1 MFKKKMM
8 VVIVVSA
15 FLASLLTS
23 LLFIWLQR
31 PSLKIVKSWKQSELI
46 SYNSFDPY
54 FFNVVTGNIDLGH
67 LPFTVSRNYF
77 IYVGKESNDVT
88 YGHIKNYSFEY
99 NDDIEEYLSL
109 CSVQWSQ
116 EGVTFKEPS
125 GHTLFIPKESFIG
138 GR

>member
-1 MFKKKMM
+1 MSKKKIM
-8 VVIVVSA
+8 VVIVVSV
-15 FLASLLTS
+15 LLTS

-31 PSLKIVKSWKQSELI
+31 PSLEIVKSWKQSESI
-46 SYNSFDPY
+46 NYNSFDPY
-54 FFNVVTGNIDLGH
+54 FFNVVKDNVDLGH

-77 IYVGKESNDVT
+77 IYIGKESNDVT

-99 NDDIEEYLSL
+99 NNDIEEYLSL

-116 EGVTFKEPS
+116 AGVTFKEPS
-125 GHTLFIPKESFIG
+125 GHTLFIPKKSFIG